1 METFPIVVVASSARD
16 LEPIVELLSASP
28 ARGDQAFIIVQHP
41 DSDRR
46 YIPLNDVLAKRVSQT
61 VALAQDGVVPKRGHV
76 YVLRSDAEV
85 TIIDGLI
92 SVVPAARAPRH
103 PADVLFASLAAD
115 RGSRAIGVVL
125 SGAGSDGALGV
136 CAIKG
141 TGGIT
146 FAQYP
151 GSARFPSMPISAIET
166 GCVGWVLRP
175 NEIAVELTRLSA
187 LAARSV
193 GHGYPVS
200 MVREL
205 VTPQLT
211 EVLTSV
217 RCGSA

>member
-1 METFPIVVVASSARD
+1 MDTFPLVVVASSAGD
-16 LEPIVELLSASP
+16 LEPIVELLSALP
-28 ARGDQAFIIVQHP
+28 ARGDQAFIIVQHS
-41 DSDRR
+41 DSDLR
-46 YIPLNDVLAKRVSQT
+46 YIPLNDALAKRVSQT
-61 VALAQDGVVPKRGHV
+61 VALAQDGVLPKRSHV

-92 SVVPAARAPRH
+92 SVMPAAHARHH
-103 PADVLFASLAAD
+103 PADVLFASVAAD

-166 GCVGWVLRP
+166 RCVGWVLRP
-175 NEIAVELTRLSA
+175 NEIALELTRPRLRA
-187 LAARSV
+187 PQRCHEAA
-193 GHGYPVS
+193 
-200 MVREL
+200 
-205 VTPQLT
+205 
-211 EVLTSV
+211 
-217 RCGSA
+217 

>member
-46 YIPLNDVLAKRVSQT
+46 YIPLNDALAKRVSQT
-61 VALAQDGVVPKRGHV
+61 VVLVHDGALPKRGHV

-92 SVVPAARAPRH
+92 SVVPAARAPQH

-125 SGAGSDGALGV
+125 SGPGTDGALGV

-166 GCVGWVLRP
+166 RCAEWVLRP
-175 NEIAVELTRLSA
+175 NEIALEMTRLSA
-187 LAARSV
+187 LAARSA

-200 MVREL
+200 MLREL
-205 VTPQLT
+205 VTP
-211 EVLTSV
+211 
-217 RCGSA
+217 G

>member
-1 METFPIVVVASSARD
+1 METFPIVVVASSAGD
-16 LEPIVELLSASP
+16 LEPIVELLSACP
-28 ARGDQAFIIVQHP
+28 PRGDQAFIIVQHP

-46 YIPLNDVLAKRVSQT
+46 YIPLNDALAKRVSQT
-61 VALAQDGVVPKRGHV
+61 VALAQDGVLPKRGHV
-76 YVLRSDAEV
+76 YVLRSDVEV

-92 SVVPAARAPRH
+92 SVVPATRAPHH
-103 PADVLFASLAAD
+103 PADLLFASLAAD

-166 GCVGWVLRP
+166 RCVGWVLRP

-187 LAARSV
+187 LAARSA

-200 MVREL
+200 MLREL

>member
-46 YIPLNDVLAKRVSQT
+46 YIPLNDALAKRVRQT
-61 VALAQDGVVPKRGHV
+61 VALALDGILPKRGHV
-76 YVLRSDAEV
+76 YVVRSDAEV

-103 PADVLFASLAAD
+103 PADVLLTSLAVD

-125 SGAGSDGALGV
+125 SGAGSDGALGI

-141 TGGIT
+141 AGGTT

-166 GCVGWVLRP
+166 RCAAWVLRP
-175 NEIAVELTRLSA
+175 NEIALELTRLSA
-187 LAARSV
+187 LAARSA
-193 GHGYPVS
+193 GQDNPVS
-200 MVREL
+200 MLRER
-205 VTPQLT
+205 VTP
-211 EVLTSV
+211 
-217 RCGSA
+217 G

>member
-1 METFPIVVVASSARD
+1 METFPIVVIASSAGD

-28 ARGDQAFIIVQHP
+28 ARGDPAFIIVQHP
-41 DSDRR
+41 DSGRR
-46 YIPLNDVLAKRVSQT
+46 HIPLNDVLAKRVSQP
-61 VALAQDGVVPKRGHV
+61 VALAQDGVLPKRGHV
-76 YVLRSDAEV
+76 YVLRSDVEV

-92 SVVPAARAPRH
+92 SVVPAARVQH

-166 GCVGWVLRP
+166 RCVGWVLRP
-175 NEIAVELTRLSA
+175 NEIALELTRLSA
-187 LAARSV
+187 LAERSAV
-193 GHGYPVS
+193 HGYPVS
-200 MVREL
+200 VLREL
-205 VTPQLT
+205 VT
-211 EVLTSV
+211 S
-217 RCGSA
+217 C

>member
-28 ARGDQAFIIVQHP
+28 DRGDQAFIIVQHP

-46 YIPLNDVLAKRVSQT
+46 YIPLNDVLGKRVSQT
-61 VALAQDGVVPKRGHV
+61 VTLAQDGVLPKRGHV
-76 YVLRSDAEV
+76 YVLPSDAEV
-85 TIIDGLI
+85 TIIGGLI
-92 SVVPAARAPRH
+92 SVVHTARASHH
-103 PADVLFASLAAD
+103 PADVLFTSLAAD

-141 TGGIT
+141 AGGIT

-166 GCVGWVLRP
+166 RCVGWVLRA
-175 NEIAVELTRLSA
+175 NEIALELTRLGA
-187 LAARSV
+187 LAARSA
-193 GHGYPVS
+193 GHRHPVS

>member
-28 ARGDQAFIIVQHP
+28 ARADQAFVIVQHP

-46 YIPLNDVLAKRVSQT
+46 YIPLNDALAKRVSQT
-61 VALAQDGVVPKRGHV
+61 VALAQDGVLPKRGHV
-76 YVLRSDAEV
+76 YVLRSDLEL

-92 SVVPAARAPRH
+92 SVVPAARAPHH

-125 SGAGSDGALGV
+125 SGAGSDGAMGV

-141 TGGIT
+141 SGGPT

-175 NEIAVELTRLSA
+175 NEIALELTRLSA
-187 LAARSV
+187 LAVASKIFPAQM
-193 GHGYPVS
+193 H
-200 MVREL
+200 RECH
-205 VTPQLT
+205 VAQ
-211 EVLTSV
+211 
-217 RCGSA
+217 